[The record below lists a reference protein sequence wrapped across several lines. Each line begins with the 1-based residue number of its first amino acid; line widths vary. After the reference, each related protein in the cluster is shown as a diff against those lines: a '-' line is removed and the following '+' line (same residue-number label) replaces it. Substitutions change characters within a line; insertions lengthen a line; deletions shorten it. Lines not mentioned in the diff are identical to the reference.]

1 MQRIS
6 SLLTKVSPAKKLL
19 MQPLARKFGN
29 SIKPTTSNWNS
40 YLLMGAGLSGMAYL
54 TYSSMS
60 MNKNRVQLER
70 KGETFMSPLV

>member
-6 SLLTKVSPAKKLL
+6 SLLTKVSPAKRLL
-19 MQPLARKFGN
+19 IQPLARKFGN

-54 TYSSMS
+54 TY
-60 MNKNRVQLER
+60 
-70 KGETFMSPLV
+70 